1 VTDSRDDVTSGLE
14 AEDDIA
20 TLLEKRRK
28 EWEKER
34 AAEAQRSPAGQ
45 SKVVEL
51 TDANFDKAIA
61 DEKLMLVDYW
71 APWCGPCRWVS
82 PILEEIAKENAGK
95 LVLGKMNVD
104 ENPRTSYRFGI
115 QGIPTILISKNGTV
129 VDRIVGAA
137 PKESLMARI
146 GPHLA
151 AQGP

>member
-1 VTDSRDDVTSGLE
+1 MNMGFE

-28 EWEKER
+28 QWEEK
-34 AAEAQRSPAGQ
+34 AAEAGGGPTGQ
-45 SKVVEL
+45 NNVVEL
-51 TDANFDKAIA
+51 TDANFDGVLASQ
-61 DEKLMLVDYW
+61 KLMLVDFW

-115 QGIPTILISKNGTV
+115 QGIPTILISRNGTV
-129 VDRIVGAA
+129 IDRIVGAV
-137 PKESLMARI
+137 PKETLMAKI
-146 GPHLA
+146 SPHMA
-151 AQGP
+151 PRGS

>member
-34 AAEAQRSPAGQ
+34 VAEAQRNPAGQ
-45 SKVVEL
+45 SNVVEL
-51 TDANFDKAIA
+51 TDANFDKVLASQ
-61 DEKLMLVDYW
+61 KLMLVDFW

-104 ENPRTSYRFGI
+104 ENLRTSYRFGV
-115 QGIPTILISKNGTV
+115 QGIPTILISRNGTV

-137 PKESLMARI
+137 PKETLMAKI
-146 GPHLA
+146 GPHLTS
-151 AQGP
+151 QGP